1 MARIQKEDFDAAVEI
16 RRLTANDYR
25 VGGIVTFIGVAR
37 GESRGEDIVRLEFEC
52 YPEMAEKEL
61 NRLEEEARVRFDI
74 LNCLVIHR
82 VGEIPAGAN
91 IVLIVVTS
99 VHRAQ
104 AFDACEW
111 LIDELKK
118 RVPIWKKEY
127 AHSGAWW
134 VEDHP

>member
-1 MARIQKEDFDAAVEI
+1 MARIQADDFDASVEI
-16 RRLTANDYR
+16 RRLTGNDIR
-25 VGGIVTFIGVAR
+25 TGAVAAFIGVAR
-37 GESRGEDIVRLEFEC
+37 GQSRGEEIVRLEFER

-61 NRLEEEARVRFDI
+61 DRLEEEALSRFDI
-74 LNCLVIHR
+74 LKCLIVHR
-82 VGEIPAGAN
+82 IGEIPAGEN
-91 IVLIVVTS
+91 IVLIIVAS

-111 LIDELKK
+111 LIDELKR

-127 AHSGAWW
+127 ARSGARW